1 MHVTMII
8 LIALNYAVLQSHEV
22 VPVNLE
28 VSVRV
33 NDVLL
38 PVLLLIN
45 DP

>member
-8 LIALNYAVLQSHEV
+8 LIGVNFAVLQSHEV

-28 VSVRV
+28 VGVWV

-45 DP
+45 NP